1 MDNRQ
6 IVDKLVKAHILD
18 DIVKHITNDSRDE
31 DLNDLKQDI
40 LLSLLQ
46 DSKLPGIYER
56 HQLRY
61 YLSRIVLNNVAS
73 STSPY
78 YRIYKRP
85 RKLNDGITVALFNIP
100 DDSLR

>member
-1 MDNRQ
+1 MSNNQ

-18 DIVKHITNDSRDE
+18 DIVNKITNNSRDE

-46 DSKLPGIYER
+46 DNKLPGIYER
-56 HQLRY
+56 HQLGY

-78 YRIYKRP
+78 YRVYKRP
-85 RKLNDGITVALFNIP
+85 RKLNDGITVALLNLP
-100 DDSLR
+100 DD